1 MPMPEYL
8 FEALTRTGQVEQGR
22 LVAANE
28 AELADLLRDRGAF
41 LVRARRRDEVKSA
54 KRRRTDGRL
63 RREELV
69 AFTEYLAGSSQV
81 GIPLVTS
88 LRDMRDRLASRKL
101 RAIVLE
107 IAESM
112 SEYGM
117 SLSEA
122 LAQHPKAFSELF
134 VGTVAAGEASG
145 HLDYALRQLA
155 DYLDWQQ
162 EISVQVR
169 QALIYPALVVSIVV
183 GLMSML
189 VMFVFPR
196 ILPIVTGY
204 GVELPLP
211 TRILR
216 DTAEFLNAYWA
227 WLLGGIAGLLA
238 GLWVFRRTARGRL
251 LSDTLALRVPVF
263 GPLVQRIN
271 MARVVTYFA
280 LFYRTGVELIL
291 SLDLVERMISNRRVS
306 SAIAK
311 VRAAII
317 EGQTLTNAFARDPI
331 FPPEVVRGISLGES
345 TGTLDEALGRVRTY
359 YAREVPA
366 AVKRMLTALQPML
379 VIFLGA
385 LILGV
390 ALSIVLPIVSIYEN
404 LGGRR

>member
-1 MPMPEYL
+1 MPMPEYQ
-8 FEALTRTGQVEQGR
+8 FEALTSSGRIEQGR
-22 LVAANE
+22 LVATDE
-28 AELADLLRDRGAF
+28 AELADLLRDRGQH
-41 LVRARRRDEVKSA
+41 LVRAVPREAARPTRRRL
-54 KRRRTDGRL
+54 TDGKL

-69 AFTEYLAGSSQV
+69 AFTEYLAGSTQV

-88 LRDMRDRLASRKL
+88 LADMQGRLATRRL
-101 RAIVLE
+101 RTIVGE
-107 IAESM
+107 VSESM
-112 SEYGM
+112 SEYGT
-117 SLSEA
+117 SLSDA
-122 LAQHPKAFSELF
+122 LAEHPQAFSKVF

-162 EISVQVR
+162 EIAVQVR
-169 QALIYPALVVSIVV
+169 QALIYPALVVTIVV
-183 GLMSML
+183 ALMAML

-211 TRILR
+211 TLVLR
-216 DTAEFLNAYWA
+216 DTAAFLNAHWP
-227 WLLGGIAGLLA
+227 WILGALVGSVV
-238 GLWVFRRTARGRL
+238 GLWLFRQTARGRL
-251 LSDTLALRVPVF
+251 LADTLALRVPVF

-291 SLDLVERMISNRRVS
+291 SLKLVEEMISNRRVS
-306 SAIAK
+306 GAIAN
-311 VRAAII
+311 VRTAVV
-317 EGQTLTNAFARDPI
+317 EGQTLTNAFASDPI

-385 LILGV
+385 LILVV
-390 ALSIVLPIVSIYEN
+390 ALSIVLPIVGIYEN
-404 LGGRR
+404 LGNRR